1 MRAEVHPSYVKSEIV
16 CSCGNT
22 FTTHSTKGD
31 MHIELCNECHPFFTG
46 KQKLVDVG
54 GRVERFQKRYA
65 GTELKSKKR
74 QKAEA
79 VVTEPVAE
87 QAPETVDSE

>member
-1 MRAEVHPSYVKSEIV
+1 MKADIHPDYQEVEVT

-22 FTTHSTKGD
+22 FVTKSTAD
-31 MHIELCNECHPFFTG
+31 SLHLELCNECHPFFTG
-46 KQKLVDVG
+46 RQKLVDSG

-65 GTELKSKKR
+65 NAPVKSKKL

-79 VVTEPVAE
+79 A
-87 QAPETVDSE
+87 ADSSDAS

>member
-1 MRAEVHPSYVKSEIV
+1 MKTDIHPEHVKSEIT

-22 FTTHSTKGD
+22 FTTYSTKGD
-31 MHIELCNECHPFFTG
+31 MHLELCNECHPFFTG
-46 KQKLVDVG
+46 KQKLVDSG

-65 GTELKSKKR
+65 GTKVKSKRR

-79 VVTEPVAE
+79 STEAPVE
-87 QAPETVDSE
+87 E

>member
-1 MRAEVHPSYVKSEIV
+1 MKADIHPEYQELTVE

-22 FTTHSTKGD
+22 FVTRSTAD
-31 MHIELCNECHPFFTG
+31 SLHLELCNECHPFFTG
-46 KQKLVDVG
+46 RQKLVDSG

-65 GTELKSKKR
+65 NTPVKSKKR

-79 VVTEPVAE
+79 AGSDSSDAE
-87 QAPETVDSE
+87 

>member
-1 MRAEVHPSYVKSEIV
+1 MKAEIHPNYVKSEIS

-22 FTTHSTKGD
+22 FTTQSTKGD

-46 KQKLVDVG
+46 KQKLVDTG

-74 QKAEA
+74 QKAES
-79 VVTEPVAE
+79 VSEPA
-87 QAPETVDSE
+87 AETVDAE

>member
-1 MRAEVHPSYVKSEIV
+1 MKADIHPEYKELTVE

-22 FTTHSTKGD
+22 FVTRSTAD
-31 MHIELCNECHPFFTG
+31 SLHLELCNECHPFFTG
-46 KQKLVDVG
+46 RQKLVDSG

-65 GTELKSKKR
+65 NTPVKSKKR

-79 VVTEPVAE
+79 SADSGDAE
-87 QAPETVDSE
+87 

>member
-1 MRAEVHPSYVKSEIV
+1 MKADIHPDYQEVTVT

-22 FTTHSTKGD
+22 FVTRSTANEL
-31 MHIELCNECHPFFTG
+31 HLELCNECHPFFTG
-46 KQKLVDVG
+46 RQKLVDSG

-65 GTELKSKKR
+65 NTPVKSKKR

-79 VVTEPVAE
+79 TGSGSADAE
-87 QAPETVDSE
+87 

>member
-1 MRAEVHPSYVKSEIV
+1 MKADIHPDYTETTVT

-22 FTTHSTKGD
+22 FVTRSTKD
-31 MHIELCNECHPFFTG
+31 SMSLELCNECHPFFTG
-46 KQKLVDVG
+46 KQKLVDSG

-65 GTELKSKKR
+65 NAPVKSKKR

-79 VVTEPVAE
+79 EE
-87 QAPETVDSE
+87 APGE

>member
-1 MRAEVHPSYVKSEIV
+1 MKADIHPDYQEVTVE

-22 FTTHSTKGD
+22 FVTRSTAD
-31 MHIELCNECHPFFTG
+31 SLHLELCNECHPFFTG
-46 KQKLVDVG
+46 RQKLVDSG

-65 GTELKSKKR
+65 NTPVKSKKR

-79 VVTEPVAE
+79 AAADSSDAE
-87 QAPETVDSE
+87 

>member
-1 MRAEVHPSYVKSEIV
+1 MKADIHPEYKELTVA

-22 FTTHSTKGD
+22 FVTKSTAD
-31 MHIELCNECHPFFTG
+31 AMHLELCNECHPFFTG
-46 KQKLVDVG
+46 RQKLVDSG

-65 GTELKSKKR
+65 NTPVKSKKR

-79 VVTEPVAE
+79 VGSDSSDAE
-87 QAPETVDSE
+87 

>member
-1 MRAEVHPSYVKSEIV
+1 MKADIHPDYKEVTVS

-22 FTTHSTKGD
+22 FVTRSTAD
-31 MHIELCNECHPFFTG
+31 SLHLELCNECHPFFTG
-46 KQKLVDVG
+46 RQKLVDSG

-65 GTELKSKKR
+65 NTPVKSKKR

-79 VVTEPVAE
+79 AGSDSSDAE
-87 QAPETVDSE
+87 

>member
-1 MRAEVHPSYVKSEIV
+1 MKADIHPDYKEVTVT

-22 FTTHSTKGD
+22 FVTRSTANEL
-31 MHIELCNECHPFFTG
+31 HLELCNECHPFFTG
-46 KQKLVDVG
+46 RQKLVDSG

-65 GTELKSKKR
+65 NTPVKSKKR

-79 VVTEPVAE
+79 TGSGSADAE
-87 QAPETVDSE
+87 

>member
-1 MRAEVHPSYVKSEIV
+1 MKADIHPNYVKSEIT

-22 FTTHSTKGD
+22 FTTNSTKGD
-31 MHIELCNECHPFFTG
+31 MHLELCNECHPFFTG
-46 KQKLVDVG
+46 KQKLVDTG

-79 VVTEPVAE
+79 AATDTDT
-87 QAPETVDSE
+87 ETVEGE

>member
-1 MRAEVHPSYVKSEIV
+1 MQAEIHPDYTETNVV

-22 FTTHSTKGD
+22 FTTKSTKGGE
-31 MHIELCNECHPFFTG
+31 MHLELCNECHPFFTG
-46 KQKLVDVG
+46 RQKLVDAG

-65 GTELKSKKR
+65 NTPVKSKKR

-79 VVTEPVAE
+79 ATEAPAE
-87 QAPETVDSE
+87 

>member
-1 MRAEVHPSYVKSEIV
+1 MKDEIHPNYVKSEIS

-22 FTTHSTKGD
+22 FTTHTTKGD

-46 KQKLVDVG
+46 KQKLVDTG

-79 VVTEPVAE
+79 AAT
-87 QAPETVDSE
+87 ETVDGE

>member
-1 MRAEVHPSYVKSEIV
+1 MKADIHPDYQELTVE

-22 FTTHSTKGD
+22 FVTRSTAD
-31 MHIELCNECHPFFTG
+31 SLHLELCNECHPFFTG
-46 KQKLVDVG
+46 RQKLVDSG

-65 GTELKSKKR
+65 NTPVKSKKR

-79 VVTEPVAE
+79 AASDSSDAE
-87 QAPETVDSE
+87 

>member
-1 MRAEVHPSYVKSEIV
+1 MRADIHPEYVKSEIT

-22 FTTHSTKGD
+22 FVTNSTKGD
-31 MHIELCNECHPFFTG
+31 MHLELCNECHPFFTG
-46 KQKLVDVG
+46 KQKLVDSG

-65 GTELKSKKR
+65 GSEVKSKKR

-79 VVTEPVAE
+79 SSD
-87 QAPETVDSE
+87 APAGDEASSDE